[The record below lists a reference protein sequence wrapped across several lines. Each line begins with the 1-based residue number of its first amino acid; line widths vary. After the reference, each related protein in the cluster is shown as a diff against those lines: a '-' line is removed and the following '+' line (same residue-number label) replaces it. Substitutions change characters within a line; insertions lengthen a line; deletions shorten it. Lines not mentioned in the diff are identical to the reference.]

1 MTSFCNS
8 TSRCDGTKK
17 MCNEKGGSTLCRAKL
32 MAGGR
37 RDRL

>member
-17 MCNEKGGSTLCRAKL
+17 TGSEKRGSTLCRAKL
-32 MAGGR
+32 MAGGQ